1 MDPVGARVLRC
12 GNGHGEFRVIGSVW
26 GLPGFD
32 APIRRHIPGR
42 HDSIRGLRRLARGKL
57 GARHYVSTPS
67 SAVRSRA
74 PEAPAAP
81 TDQPLAHCLIHM
93 RLQGSRKAWRRTA
106 HPRQHLR
113 IHHEGGRRD
122 GQVALRDQP
131 TGTDDVWA
139 KAREVEGTRAR
150 K

>member
-26 GLPGFD
+26 GLPGF
-32 APIRRHIPGR
+32 
-42 HDSIRGLRRLARGKL
+42 
-57 GARHYVSTPS
+57 
-67 SAVRSRA
+67 
-74 PEAPAAP
+74 
-81 TDQPLAHCLIHM
+81 HCLIHM

-139 KAREVEGTRAR
+139 KAREVEGKRAP